1 MPVITL
7 TTEWRSDDFYNGI
20 IKGKLCSLCPGVT
33 IIDNA
38 TGIPAFN
45 ISHASFVIRN
55 TYSHYPP
62 GSVHIIC
69 VHTEGNEE
77 KRHLAVRS
85 GEHYFIGT
93 DNGIFYLIL
102 NREPDEV
109 VILGKKDETDE
120 IDIFVSAAAMILK
133 GKTLKE
139 IGMPA
144 VRINE
149 KIPLRAT
156 IEKDIITG
164 SVIFI
169 DSYGNAISNITRE
182 IFDRVFSG
190 KRFRILIQSTRN
202 SINRISKRYDNEPVG
217 ELCARFNMLDL
228 LEISINGAKI
238 SELLNITN
246 GSVIRVELAPEEKIL
261 KH

>member
-1 MPVITL
+1 
-7 TTEWRSDDFYNGI
+7 
-20 IKGKLCSLCPGVT
+20 
-33 IIDNA
+33 
-38 TGIPAFN
+38 
-45 ISHASFVIRN
+45 
-55 TYSHYPP
+55 
-62 GSVHIIC
+62 
-69 VHTEGNEE
+69 
-77 KRHLAVRS
+77 
-85 GEHYFIGT
+85 
-93 DNGIFYLIL
+93 
-102 NREPDEV
+102 
-109 VILGKKDETDE
+109 
-120 IDIFVSAAAMILK
+120 
-133 GKTLKE
+133 
-139 IGMPA
+139 MPA

-228 LEISINGAKI
+228 LEISINGAKV
-238 SELLNITN
+238 SELLNLTN